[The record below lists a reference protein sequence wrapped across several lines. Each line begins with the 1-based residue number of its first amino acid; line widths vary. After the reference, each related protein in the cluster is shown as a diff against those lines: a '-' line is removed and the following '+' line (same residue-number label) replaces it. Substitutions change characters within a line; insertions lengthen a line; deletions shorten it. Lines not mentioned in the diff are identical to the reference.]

1 MSVFVFDDI
10 DEVINRANDSQYG
23 LASSVWT
30 QNIKHGHYISKS

>member
-23 LASSVWT
+23 LASVF
-30 QNIKHGHYISKS
+30 GHKILKTVII